1 MITKMKKLTF
11 LVYHKEYEPFLERLR
26 ELGVVHVVERQRG
39 GMDDTLQQFMQ
50 KRATYKNVLSAMY
63 LLAGKQPDAVQAQG
77 VAGDALLAR
86 YEKMQAD
93 IQALEQRLPALD
105 KDVAQFDVWGDFSW
119 QDIARLLPLLVE
131 KGGIY
136 NVCDTNQPSFGE
148 LERLIA
154 RQLGK
159 RKPMNIPYGLA
170 KALAWIGDCM
180 GKHAPINSM
189 RLKKITDSLTFSNE
203 KAVRE
208 LGWQPLDVLEHF
220 RIS

>member
-105 KDVAQFDVWGDFSW
+105 KDLAQFDVWGDFSW
-119 QDIARLLPLLVE
+119 QDIARLRDAGWFIQFF
-131 KGGIY
+131 K
-136 NVCDTNQPSFGE
+136 S
-148 LERLIA
+148 
-154 RQLGK
+154 
-159 RKPMNIPYGLA
+159 
-170 KALAWIGDCM
+170 
-180 GKHAPINSM
+180 S
-189 RLKKITDSLTFSNE
+189 
-203 KAVRE
+203 VRE
-208 LGWQPLDVLEHF
+208 NSCARWAFLIKKF
-220 RIS
+220 RSVISK

>member
-105 KDVAQFDVWGDFSW
+105 KDLAQFDVWGD
-119 QDIARLLPLLVE
+119 RCRMVHPVLCLR
-131 KGGIY
+131 
-136 NVCDTNQPSFGE
+136 GE
-148 LERLIA
+148 R
-154 RQLGK
+154 
-159 RKPMNIPYGLA
+159 
-170 KALAWIGDCM
+170 
-180 GKHAPINSM
+180 
-189 RLKKITDSLTFSNE
+189 
-203 KAVRE
+203 
-208 LGWQPLDVLEHF
+208 F
-220 RIS
+220 RCIVGRYL